1 MKAPYVL
8 VIGDREA
15 ESGELTVR
23 DRAGTETKGV
33 PFDEF
38 VAALVEEARTRR
50 LTGTSFG
57 S

>member
-8 VIGDREA
+8 VIGDREV

-38 VAALVEEARTRR
+38 VAVLVEEARTRR

>member
-1 MKAPYVL
+1 LL
-8 VIGDREA
+8 VIGDREV

-33 PFDEF
+33 AFGDF
-38 VAALVEEARTRR
+38 VAALVDESTSHR
-50 LTGTSFG
+50 LTQSTFG